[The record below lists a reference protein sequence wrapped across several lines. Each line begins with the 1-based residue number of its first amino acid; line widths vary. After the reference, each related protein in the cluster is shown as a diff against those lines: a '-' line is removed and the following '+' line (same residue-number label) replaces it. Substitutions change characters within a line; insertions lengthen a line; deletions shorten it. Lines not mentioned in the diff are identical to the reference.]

1 MMINLKNKLKKI
13 QKIVEHIR
21 VSFLF
26 QIMITFNTLK
36 IEKGTQYLKRATILH
51 KNFSNAK
58 FLTAPNF
65 HKNSKNRPAAV
76 TQKK

>member
-1 MMINLKNKLKKI
+1 
-13 QKIVEHIR
+13 
-21 VSFLF
+21 
-26 QIMITFNTLK
+26 MITFNTLK
-36 IEKGTQYLKRATILH
+36 IEKGTQYLKRAAILH

-76 TQKK
+76 TQKSKK